1 MRFDIFGKAL
11 RVLMPALCAAL
22 LLPACA
28 AKEKE
33 EAPAGMSVTV
43 NLRDVHRCSRISPEI
58 TVAQA
63 PNGTDYFDVRL
74 VEYTGDSQELYLG
87 GGAWDNAK
95 KYIEDGHHG
104 GKGSEAHK
112 AAVTGDTVGDPF
124 KDTSSV
130 AMNPIIKFTTLFGLL
145 AVEMAVGMT
154 TQGQQTLAWTLAAVF
169 LALNLVF
176 VYRSFYGMRIEG

>member
-1 MRFDIFGKAL
+1 MRFDILGKAV

-28 AKEKE
+28 AKETE
-33 EAPAGMSVTV
+33 EAPAGMGVTV

-87 GGAWDNAK
+87 GGMWNN
-95 KYIEDGHHG
+95 DGSGIIPEG
-104 GKGSEAHK
+104 GLTRHYRGPCPPSGQARDFAFVVAAMNKGSMQ
-112 AAVTGDTVGDPF
+112 P
-124 KDTSSV
+124 
-130 AMNPIIKFTTLFGLL
+130 L
-145 AVEMAVGMT
+145 AVRLHRF
-154 TQGQQTLAWTLAAVF
+154 TQ
-169 LALNLVF
+169 
-176 VYRSFYGMRIEG
+176 E

>member
-87 GGAWDNAK
+87 GGAWNN
-95 KYIEDGHHG
+95 DGSGTIPEG
-104 GKGSEAHK
+104 GLTRHYRGPCPPSGQARDFAFVVAAMHKGSMQ
-112 AAVTGDTVGDPF
+112 P
-124 KDTSSV
+124 
-130 AMNPIIKFTTLFGLL
+130 L
-145 AVEMAVGMT
+145 AVRLHRF
-154 TQGQQTLAWTLAAVF
+154 TQ
-169 LALNLVF
+169 
-176 VYRSFYGMRIEG
+176 E

>member
-87 GGAWDNAK
+87 GGAWDN
-95 KYIEDGHHG
+95 DGSGIIPECGLTRNYRGPCPPSGQDRDFAFVVAAMH
-104 GKGSEAHK
+104 KGSMQ
-112 AAVTGDTVGDPF
+112 P
-124 KDTSSV
+124 
-130 AMNPIIKFTTLFGLL
+130 L
-145 AVEMAVGMT
+145 AVRLHRF
-154 TQGQQTLAWTLAAVF
+154 TQ
-169 LALNLVF
+169 
-176 VYRSFYGMRIEG
+176 E

>member
-74 VEYTGDSQELYLG
+74 VEYSGPAQELFLG
-87 GGAWDNAK
+87 GGLWDK
-95 KYIEDGHHG
+95 DDSGSIPEG
-104 GKGSEAHK
+104 GLTRHYRGPCPPAGQ
-112 AAVTGDTVGDPF
+112 ARDYAFVV
-124 KDTSSV
+124 V
-130 AMNPIIKFTTLFGLL
+130 AMSRSSAQPL
-145 AVEMAVGMT
+145 AVRLHRF
-154 TQGQQTLAWTLAAVF
+154 TQ
-169 LALNLVF
+169 
-176 VYRSFYGMRIEG
+176 E

>member
-87 GGAWDNAK
+87 GGAWDN
-95 KYIEDGHHG
+95 DGSGIIPEG
-104 GKGSEAHK
+104 GLPRHYRGPCPPSGQDRDFAFVVAAMHKGSMQ
-112 AAVTGDTVGDPF
+112 P
-124 KDTSSV
+124 
-130 AMNPIIKFTTLFGLL
+130 L
-145 AVEMAVGMT
+145 AVRLHRF
-154 TQGQQTLAWTLAAVF
+154 TQ
-169 LALNLVF
+169 
-176 VYRSFYGMRIEG
+176 E

>member
-28 AKEKE
+28 AKETE
-33 EAPAGMSVTV
+33 EAPAGMGVTV

-87 GGAWDNAK
+87 GGMWNN
-95 KYIEDGHHG
+95 DGSGIIPEG
-104 GKGSEAHK
+104 GLTRHYRGPCPPSGQARDFAFVVAAMNKGSMQ
-112 AAVTGDTVGDPF
+112 P
-124 KDTSSV
+124 
-130 AMNPIIKFTTLFGLL
+130 L
-145 AVEMAVGMT
+145 AVRLHRF
-154 TQGQQTLAWTLAAVF
+154 TQ
-169 LALNLVF
+169 
-176 VYRSFYGMRIEG
+176 E

>member
-74 VEYTGDSQELYLG
+74 VEYSGPAQELFLG
-87 GGAWDNAK
+87 GGLWDKDDSGSIPEGGLARHYRGPCPPAPPK
-95 KYIEDGHHG
+95 K
-104 GKGSEAHK
+104 KRKRLPA
-112 AAVTGDTVGDPF
+112 
-124 KDTSSV
+124 
-130 AMNPIIKFTTLFGLL
+130 
-145 AVEMAVGMT
+145 
-154 TQGQQTLAWTLAAVF
+154 
-169 LALNLVF
+169 
-176 VYRSFYGMRIEG
+176 